1 MSAVAAV
8 PNTGGWQ
15 NWTTVASR
23 VYLNAGPQQLA
34 VYAKGGGFNL
44 NWIAFA
50 PRDRCGAAGHPPERR
65 VLGRHGRPS
74 ASICAGS
81 IWATGCSS
89 SSG

>member
-1 MSAVAAV
+1 MLSQNARDVSAVAAV

-50 PRDRCGAAGHPPERR
+50 PETAAALPGIRQNGAFWVDTAG
-65 VLGRHGRPS
+65 
-74 ASICAGS
+74 
-81 IWATGCSS
+81 
-89 SSG
+89 